1 MERSGWIAE
10 SCATSVHLAHSLRR
24 HYPDQ
29 VHGVDGDVS
38 RPLSRDFPSSPG
50 TFIRAKKN
58 RKFRVNSRL
67 ANYVPRFVGE
77 LPLDRLAGFI
87 EAGFQSSF
95 VCVVGDRMTCLTP
108 CCEYGSR

>member
-1 MERSGWIAE
+1 MERSRWIAE
-10 SCATSVHLAHSLRR
+10 SCTTSVHLAHSLRR

-50 TFIRAKKN
+50 TFIRAQRN

-67 ANYVPRFVGE
+67 ANSVPRFGGE
-77 LPLDRLAGFI
+77 LPLDRLAEFI
-87 EAGFQSSF
+87 EAGFQF
-95 VCVVGDRMTCLTP
+95 RL
-108 CCEYGSR
+108 RRRR